1 MNEQPGMASQEE
13 GEPDQEAIR
22 LQLARILAS
31 PLFANAPSQ
40 ERMLRYVVE
49 HSLAGEAG
57 RLKEYTLGVEV
68 FGRGDDFDPRQDTI
82 VRVQGRRLRDRLADY
97 YREQGVADPVGISLP
112 KGHYVPTYHWRQVLP
127 ASSSDAGGGRKLHKL
142 RFVII
147 GLLVLVVGWV
157 VWGKLGTERPDGGS
171 TRPDASIAVL
181 PFVDMSAD
189 KDQEYLAD
197 GLAEEIT
204 NLLAGV
210 RELKVTGRTS
220 SFSFKGTNTPIPEI
234 GRTLGVAHL
243 LEGSVRKSGDRLRV
257 TAQLIKADDGFHLWT
272 KTYDTELKNIFAMQD
287 QVARDVVQA
296 LSVKLDAVK
305 LNRAQGG
312 TTNVDAYDRFLRW
325 RQLFL
330 SDNFDAEHDRQ
341 CILLSREAV
350 TLDPNFVLGWDAL
363 ATSLRGLA
371 HDVDDAQAAQL
382 RAEAD
387 QIHKRI
393 AEMAPESWIAK
404 RERSYRL
411 WREGKRAEAV
421 AVAREIMDGGP
432 VTYERWFPYIN
443 LVFAAGHLDETVAL
457 VERLRTIEPQ
467 MMFVSRDL
475 QYDYIAARRFAESET
490 EYRRS
495 LALEGNHGGPAEVAF
510 LRTLAG
516 KDSDPE
522 ALDDLYRQLLQSPGV
537 APPFFRDLGPVLHD
551 RDAMLAILRRAAND
565 PVYGGDDGGSA
576 FLQAYVA
583 DALGDADLAVV
594 AMRKFLE
601 SREGFRTGSMR
612 YQDYFSLWITPY
624 SRLRSHPEFKNL
636 LVEMGLVDYWR
647 QTGKWGD
654 GCKPVGA
661 ADFQCQ

>member
-1 MNEQPGMASQEE
+1 MNEQPGMASHED

-57 RLKEYTLGVEV
+57 RLKEYALGVEV
-68 FGRGDDFDPRQDTI
+68 FDRGGDFDPRQDTI

-97 YREQGVADPVGISLP
+97 YREQGAEDPVGISLP

-127 ASSSDAGGGRKLHKL
+127 ASSSDTGDGRKLH
-142 RFVII
+142 FVII
-147 GLLVLVVGWV
+147 GMLVLVLGGF
-157 VWGKLGTERPDGGS
+157 VWGKFGTGRPDGGS

-220 SFSFKGTNTPIPEI
+220 SFSFKGTNTPILEI
-234 GRTLGVAHL
+234 GRTLGVAHV

-257 TAQLIKADDGFHLWT
+257 TTQLIKADDGFHLWT

-287 QVARDVVQA
+287 QIARDVVQA
-296 LSVKLDAVK
+296 LSVKLDAVT

-341 CILLSREAV
+341 RILLSREAV
-350 TLDPNFVLGWDAL
+350 TFDPDFVLGWDAL

-371 HDVDDAQAAQL
+371 DDVDDAQAAQL

-404 RERSYRL
+404 RERAYRL
-411 WREGKRAEAV
+411 WREGKRAEAI

-432 VTYERWFPYIN
+432 LTYEHWFPYIN
-443 LVFAAGHLDETVAL
+443 LIFAVGHLEETVAL

-467 MMFVSRDL
+467 MMFLSRDL
-475 QYDYIAARRFAESET
+475 QYDYIAARRFPESET

-495 LALEGNHGGPAEVAF
+495 LALEGNPVGPAEVAF
-510 LRTLAG
+510 CAHAG
-516 KDSDPE
+516 G
-522 ALDDLYRQLLQSPGV
+522 Q
-537 APPFFRDLGPVLHD
+537 
-551 RDAMLAILRRAAND
+551 
-565 PVYGGDDGGSA
+565 
-576 FLQAYVA
+576 
-583 DALGDADLAVV
+583 
-594 AMRKFLE
+594 
-601 SREGFRTGSMR
+601 
-612 YQDYFSLWITPY
+612 
-624 SRLRSHPEFKNL
+624 RLRSGSAGRSASP
-636 LVEMGLVDYWR
+636 
-647 QTGKWGD
+647 T
-654 GCKPVGA
+654 A
-661 ADFQCQ
+661 AK

>member
-1 MNEQPGMASQEE
+1 MNEQPGMAPHEDR
-13 GEPDQEAIR
+13 EPDQEAIR

-68 FGRGDDFDPRQDTI
+68 FDRGGDFDPRQDTI
-82 VRVQGRRLRDRLADY
+82 VRVLGRRLRDRLADY
-97 YREQGVADPVGISLP
+97 YREQGVEDPVGISLP

-127 ASSSDAGGGRKLHKL
+127 APSSDTGDSRKRH
-142 RFVII
+142 FVII
-147 GLLVLVVGWV
+147 GLLVLALGGF
-157 VWGKLGTERPDGGS
+157 VWGRFGTGPPEGAG
-171 TRPDASIAVL
+171 TRPDPSIAVL

-189 KDQEYLAD
+189 KDQGYLAD

-204 NLLAGV
+204 NMLAGV
-210 RELKVTGRTS
+210 RALKVTGRTS
-220 SFSFKGTNTPIPEI
+220 SFSFKGTNTPISEI
-234 GRTLGVAHL
+234 GRTLGVAHV

-257 TAQLIKADDGFHLWT
+257 TAQLIKVDDGFHLWT
-272 KTYDTELKNIFAMQD
+272 KTYDTELKNIFEIQD
-287 QVARDVVQA
+287 QVARDVAQA
-296 LSVKLDAVK
+296 LSVKLDAVM

-341 CILLSREAV
+341 RILLAREAV
-350 TLDPNFVLGWDAL
+350 TFDPNFVLGWDAL

-371 HDVDDAQAAQL
+371 DDVDDAQAAQL

-387 QIHKRI
+387 QIHQRI

-404 RERSYRL
+404 RERAYRL

-421 AVAREIMDGGP
+421 AVARDIMDGGP
-432 VTYERWFPYIN
+432 LTYEHWFPYIN
-443 LVFAAGHLDETVAL
+443 LIFAVGHLEETAVL

-467 MMFVSRDL
+467 MMFLSRDL
-475 QYDYIAARRFAESET
+475 QYDYIAARRFPESET

-495 LALEGNHGGPAEVAF
+495 LALEGNPVGPAEVAF
-510 LRTLAG
+510 WRTLAG
-516 KDSDPE
+516 KGSDPE
-522 ALDDLYRQLLQSPGV
+522 ALDDLHRQLLQSHDKV
-537 APPFFRDLGPVLHD
+537 YSLPFFRDLGPVLHD
-551 RDAMLAILRRAAND
+551 HDAMRAILRRAAND
-565 PVYGGDDGGSA
+565 PAYGGDGASG
-576 FLQAYVA
+576 FVQACTA

-594 AMRKFLE
+594 ALRKSME
-601 SREGFRTGSMR
+601 SREGFRSGSMD
-612 YQDYFSLWITPY
+612 YADYFPLWIAPY
-624 SRLRSHPEFKNL
+624 SRLRSHPEFKRL
-636 LVEMGLVDYWR
+636 LVETGVVDYWR

-654 GCKPVGA
+654 GCRPVGA
-661 ADFQCQ
+661 DDFQCR

>member
-1 MNEQPGMASQEE
+1 MNEQPGLASHDG

-49 HSLAGEAG
+49 HALAGEAG

-68 FGRGDDFDPRQDTI
+68 FDRGADFDPRQDTI

-97 YREQGVADPVGISLP
+97 YRGQGVDDPVVISLP
-112 KGHYVPTYHWRQVLP
+112 KGHYVPTYQWRHVRP
-127 ASSSDAGGGRKLHKL
+127 PMSPDKSDGRK
-142 RFVII
+142 RVFAII
-147 GLLVLVVGWV
+147 GLLVLIIGGWV
-157 VWGKLGTERPDGGS
+157 WSRFGPARPEGEG
-171 TRPDASIAVL
+171 TRPNASIAVL

-220 SFSFKGTNTPIPEI
+220 SFSFKGTHAPISEI
-234 GRTLGVAHL
+234 GRTLGVAHV

-257 TAQLIKADDGFHLWT
+257 TAQLIKTDDGFHLWT
-272 KTYDTELKNIFAMQD
+272 KTYDTKLENIFAIQD

-296 LSVKLDAVK
+296 LSVKLDAVM

-330 SDNFDAEHDRQ
+330 SDDFDAEHDRQ
-341 CILLSREAV
+341 RILLAREAV
-350 TLDPNFVLGWDAL
+350 TFDPNFVLGLDAL

-371 HDVDDAQAAQL
+371 DDVDAAQAAQL

-387 QIHKRI
+387 QIYKRI
-393 AEMAPESWIAK
+393 AEMAPASWIAK
-404 RERSYRL
+404 RERAYHL
-411 WREGKRAEAV
+411 WREGKRADAIAV
-421 AVAREIMDGGP
+421 AKEIMDGGP
-432 VTYERWFPYIN
+432 LTYEHWFPYIN
-443 LVFAAGHLDETVAL
+443 LIFAVGHLEETVAL
-457 VERLRTIEPQ
+457 VERLRTIEPK
-467 MMFVSRDL
+467 MMFLSRDL
-475 QYDYIAARRFAESET
+475 QYDYIAARRFPESET

-495 LALEGNHGGPAEVAF
+495 LALEGNPIGPAEVAF
-510 LRTLAG
+510 ARMLAG
-516 KDSDPE
+516 KDSDPK
-522 ALDDLYRQLLQSPGV
+522 ALGDLHRQLLQSYEKV
-537 APPFFRDLGPVLHD
+537 YNLPFFRDLGHVLRD

-565 PVYGGDDGGSA
+565 PVYAGGSVSVL
-576 FLQAYVA
+576 LQADLA
-583 DALGDADLAVV
+583 DALGDDDLA
-594 AMRKFLE
+594 AAALRKFLE
-601 SREGFRTGSMR
+601 SREGFRNGRLDYM
-612 YQDYFSLWITPY
+612 DYFPLWIAPY
-624 SRLRSHPEFKNL
+624 SRLRSHPEFKKL
-636 LVEMGLVDYWR
+636 LVEMGVVDYWR

-661 ADFQCQ
+661 DDFECQ